1 MAHLVDAGG
10 GNGALTARPSGCRHD
25 RNQRHD
31 RATDRVRGGSA
42 GHAQL
47 SSTVRCIS
55 RSHMVWKT

>member
-1 MAHLVDAGG
+1 
-10 GNGALTARPSGCRHD
+10 LTAPRSGCRHD

-31 RATDRVRGGSA
+31 RAIDRVRGGSA
-42 GHAQL
+42 GHARL